1 MGPWGAGNLNLLRRV
16 FQDNL
21 ISKFHSVVYP
31 GKRKRSKSLILL
43 VLYLFLISHV
53 DPLLIT
59 LLQGPAD
66 LCIPSQLAHPSALRK
81 ALRGCR
87 WCLSPAVFRV
97 TKSAC
102 GEVFI
107 QYQHKQQQTQCST
120 CACVLISSHKHV
132 LLR

>member
-1 MGPWGAGNLNLLRRV
+1 MSSKGILSPCCPVKNRHKDHWKNSLLKYS
-16 FQDNL
+16 F
-21 ISKFHSVVYP
+21 K
-31 GKRKRSKSLILL
+31 
-43 VLYLFLISHV
+43 
-53 DPLLIT
+53 
-59 LLQGPAD
+59 
-66 LCIPSQLAHPSALRK
+66 
-81 ALRGCR
+81 

-132 LLR
+132 LLS